1 MRIGMILD
9 SDFPPDPRV
18 ENEALSLI
26 GAGHEVFLFCV
37 QYSSKLPPKEN
48 YNGIR
53 VVRYTYPKMVYKF
66 SALAYTFPFYHNRLK
81 NDIGSFIS
89 QNNIDIIHVHDIQ
102 IARAVFDINAKFNKK
117 IILDLHE
124 NRPEIMK
131 FYTHV
136 KDFWGKLLIY
146 PKRWQYFEEKYIKKS
161 YRTIVVTQMAA
172 DYYIDKYDVSSD
184 KFITVPNTVR
194 KEFFDDPDLN
204 TKIIKRYEKDF
215 MLLYLGDTGVRRGTL
230 LLLEAVNKLKEE
242 IPNLKLVLVGNS
254 KSDSVLRNYI
264 KKNNLENYVEML
276 GWQDFSLF
284 PSYIYASKIGFSP
297 LLRNAHHDTT
307 YANKI
312 FQYLAFKKPVI
323 VSDSTAQA
331 ELIRQE
337 NCGLVF
343 ENNSSKDLSLKII
356 NLYKDNVFYSKLSE
370 NAEETIRVRYNWS
383 ETSKGMLNFY
393 DKIENNGI

>member
-9 SDFPPDPRV
+9 STFPPDPRV

-26 GAGHEVFLFCV
+26 QAGHDVFLFCL
-37 QYSSKLPPKEN
+37 QFSPKNSDKEN

-53 VVRYTYPKMVYKF
+53 VLRYTYPKLVYKF
-66 SALAYTFPFYHNRLK
+66 SALAYTFPFYHSLLK
-81 NDIGSFIS
+81 KDIGLFIS

-102 IARAVFDINAKFNKK
+102 IAKAVFDINTEFNKK

-136 KDFWGKLLIY
+136 RGFWGKLLIY
-146 PKRWQYFEEKYIKKS
+146 PKRWRYFEEKYIKKS
-161 YRTIVVTQMAA
+161 YRTIVVTQKAA
-172 DYYIDKYDVSSD
+172 EYYIDKYNVQSN
-184 KFITVPNTVR
+184 KFTIVPNTVR
-194 KEFFDDPDLN
+194 EEFFKNPDLN
-204 TKIIKRYEKDF
+204 PTILKKYKEDF

-264 KKNNLENYVEML
+264 KDNGLENYVEML

-284 PSYIYASKIGFSP
+284 PSFIYASKIGFSP
-297 LLRNAHHDTT
+297 LLRNIHHDTT

-312 FQYLAFKKPVI
+312 FQYLAFEKPVI

-331 ELIRQE
+331 ELIQQE
-337 NCGLVF
+337 DCGLVF
-343 ENNSSKDLSLKII
+343 ENNSSKDLALKIMD
-356 NLYKDNVFYSKLSE
+356 LYKDKILYTKLSE
-370 NAEETIRVRYNWS
+370 HAEEAIRVRYNWN
-383 ETSKGMLNFY
+383 ETSKEMLKFY
-393 DKIENNGI
+393 NEMENDGF